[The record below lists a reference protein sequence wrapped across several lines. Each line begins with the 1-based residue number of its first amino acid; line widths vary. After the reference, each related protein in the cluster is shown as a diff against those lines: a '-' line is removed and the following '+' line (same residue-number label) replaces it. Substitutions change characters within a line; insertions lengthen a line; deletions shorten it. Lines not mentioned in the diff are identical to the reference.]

1 MSKILISDLND
12 EKSHLFRQ
20 VVDNEWNNIIFTEIS
35 GSESELSDCW
45 LLVCNRFTINDLQL
59 VTSIKTD
66 TENESIPLVI
76 LADGEDQLQKTSIKP
91 EMISAVLTVPYGKYQ
106 VLTLLKTLQKL
117 NKLSREGIKSVEA
130 TGKKQLVSA
139 DKNFRLVLDSMMEG
153 CQIIGFDWRYLYVN
167 PAAEKQNRRP
177 AGDLLGNRFMD
188 VWPDIENNEI
198 YQKIKNTLGS
208 RVNDELIVFF
218 EFPDGSTGHY
228 ELHFQPVTEG
238 VLITSVDIT
247 EKKLIEK
254 ELVESDE
261 RWQFALEGADH
272 GVWDWNIE
280 TNRVVFS
287 TQWKKQLGYESHE
300 IVNDFSEWKS
310 RVHPDDLEN
319 ALNDLKS
326 HIEGETPYYQ
336 NEHRLKCK
344 NGSWKWVL
352 DRGKIVARDNFGNP
366 LRMVGTHTDIN
377 ERKLTEKRLTELSEM
392 LMMANEAAEMGI
404 WKHDVIKSM
413 IYLNDW
419 AQLHYGI
426 KSEEISL
433 PELLERIHPEDITRL
448 KLEMQQIINPE
459 SNGKFRTEYR
469 IIHPDQSV
477 HWLEI
482 NTRIEFQTTEN
493 IRKPVYGYGTVID
506 ITYRKQMEVEL
517 IESERILRESQKVA
531 GIGTYTLDFKTGIWK
546 SSEVLDYIFGI
557 DEQFSHSIEGW
568 NEIIHPDW
576 RTEMMNYFTNE
587 VAGQKKDFNRIY
599 KIERISDKSA
609 RWVHGLGRLEFDKNG
624 TLLRMIGTIQ
634 DITERKEAQ
643 DAFLH
648 NQRILE
654 LFVEHAPAAIA
665 MFDTQMRYILVSK
678 RFRIDNN
685 LDDIDLKG
693 KYHYDVFPNISERW
707 RKVHSECLNG
717 VPQHLDEDYFILPDG
732 NREWLKWEVIPWYES
747 ENVIGGLLLFTEAI
761 TEHKNMMEALTQSE
775 IRFRM
780 LADSAP
786 VGIVI
791 IDLNQKGE
799 YINQYFTE
807 MFGYT
812 LEDVSDLE
820 NWRMHAYPD
829 EEIRQKAQKDWN
841 SAVSKIRK
849 GERHPFLEYPVRCKD
864 GSVKQIDF
872 RLAIADNK
880 FYVICNDLTD
890 KYNAQKE
897 LRRLEWMLTKKTA
910 GASSKNEIQV
920 PAYGDLTELNKN
932 GLILTSVG
940 RDVLTEIV
948 NDYLSL
954 LETSTAIYE
963 RDGNYALGI
972 FSSGWCRFLDEAS
985 RKLCD
990 TDSNDSALNSGKW
1003 HCHEACWRDASLKA
1017 IETNVPVDIECKGGI
1032 RLYALPINANN
1043 EIIGALNFGYGNPP
1057 SDYNKLLQIADDYK
1071 VPVEQ
1076 LVKLASEYETRPSYI
1091 IDLAKKRLKASANLI
1106 GEIVNRK
1113 VSEKQ
1118 IRELN
1123 EGLESLVSEKT
1134 RELQERI
1141 EELERFYEATINR
1154 EYRIKELTDEI
1165 ELLKKSRGQNG

>member
-1 MSKILISDLND
+1 MSKILIYDLHD
-12 EKSHLFRQ
+12 EKSHRFRQ
-20 VVDNEWNNIIFTEIS
+20 IVENEWPDTVFAEIS
-35 GSESELSDCW
+35 DYIAEFSDCW
-45 LLVCNRFTINDLQL
+45 LIVCNRFAEHDLQ
-59 VTSIKTD
+59 VISTIKT
-66 TENESIPLVI
+66 NPQYESIPVLI
-76 LADGEDQLQKTSIKP
+76 LIDSKEQVQKVNINP
-91 EMISAVLTVPYGKYQ
+91 ELINAVLAFPFDEFQ
-106 VLTLLKTLQKL
+106 VITLLKTLQKL
-117 NKLSREGIKSVEA
+117 HNLSKENIKSVDETNKA
-130 TGKKQLVSA
+130 QHVSE

-153 CQIIGFDWRYLYVN
+153 CQIIGFDWKYLYVN

-177 AGDLLGNRFMD
+177 ASDLLGNRFMD
-188 VWPDIENNEI
+188 VWPDIEDNEI
-198 YQKIKNTLGS
+198 YQKIKNTLEN
-208 RVNDELIVFF
+208 RVNDQIIVSFH
-218 EFPDGSTGHY
+218 FPDGSAGHF
-228 ELHFQPVTEG
+228 ELHFQPVSEG
-238 VLITSVDIT
+238 VLITSFDIT
-247 EKKLIEK
+247 DKKQIEK

-280 TNRVVFS
+280 SDRVIFS
-287 TQWKKQLGYESHE
+287 TQWKRQLGYDPGE
-300 IVNDFSEWKS
+300 IQNDFSEWKS
-310 RVHPDDLEN
+310 RVHPEDLEN
-319 ALNDLKS
+319 AINDLNN
-326 HIEGETPYYQ
+326 HINGKTPFYQ

-344 NGSWKWVL
+344 DGSWKWVL
-352 DRGKIVARDNFGNP
+352 DRGKIVSRDITGKP

-392 LMMANEAAEMGI
+392 LLMANEAAELGI
-404 WKHDVIKSM
+404 WKHDIINNRVF
-413 IYLNDW
+413 LNDW

-426 KSEEISL
+426 KSEEIAL
-433 PELLERIHPEDITRL
+433 PELLERVYPEDISRL
-448 KLEMQQIINPE
+448 RLEMQMVINPE

-469 IIHPDQSV
+469 VIHPDNSV

-482 NTRIEFQTTEN
+482 NTRIEFQIIEN
-493 IRKPVYGYGTVID
+493 IRKPVFGYGTVID

-531 GIGTYTLDFKTGIWK
+531 GIGTYILDVKSGNWK
-546 SSEVLDYIFGI
+546 SSEILDTVFGI
-557 DEQFSHSIEGW
+557 GEDFPHTLEGW
-568 NEIIHPDW
+568 GTIIHPDW
-576 RTEMMNYFTNE
+576 RTEMMDYFITE
-587 VAGQKKDFNRIY
+587 VAGHKKDFNKIY
-599 KIERISDKSA
+599 KIERVNDKMA

-643 DAFLH
+643 DALLQ
-648 NQRILE
+648 NKKILE

-685 LDDIDLKG
+685 LDDIDLRG
-693 KYHYDVFPNISERW
+693 KYHYDVFPGIPDRW
-707 RKVHSECLNG
+707 RKVHSECLSG
-717 VPQHLDEDYFILPDG
+717 KPEHQDEDYFLLPDG
-732 NREWLKWEVIPWYES
+732 SREWLKWEVIPWYES
-747 ENVIGGLLLFTEAI
+747 ENVIGGLLLFTETI

-780 LADSAP
+780 LAESAP
-786 VGIVI
+786 VGIII

-807 MFGYT
+807 MFGYS
-812 LEDVSDLE
+812 LEDVSDLDK
-820 NWRMHAYPD
+820 WRMHAYPD
-829 EEIRQKAQKDWN
+829 EKVRQNAQKDW
-841 SAVSKIRK
+841 SEAISMVRK
-849 GERHPFLEYPVRCKD
+849 GERHPFLEYPVRCKN
-864 GSVKQIDF
+864 GTVKHIDF

-897 LRRLEWMLTKKTA
+897 LRRLEWMLTKKSTA
-910 GASSKNEIQV
+910 DNAKTETLM
-920 PAYGDLTELNKN
+920 PAYGDLMELNKD
-932 GLILTSVG
+932 GLILNSVG
-940 RDVLTEIV
+940 QDVLTEIV

-963 RDGNYALGI
+963 KDGNYALGI

-985 RKLCD
+985 RKLCE
-990 TDSNDSALNSGKW
+990 TDSNDTALNSRKW
-1003 HCHEACWRDASLKA
+1003 HCHESCWRDASLKA
-1017 IETNVPVDIECKGGI
+1017 IENGTPVDIECKGGI

-1091 IDLAKKRLKASANLI
+1091 IDLAKKRLMASANLI

-1113 VSEKQ
+1113 ISEKQ

-1134 RELQERI
+1134 KELKERI

-1154 EYRIKELTDEI
+1154 EYRIKELTEEI
-1165 ELLKKSRGQNG
+1165 DLLKKSRG